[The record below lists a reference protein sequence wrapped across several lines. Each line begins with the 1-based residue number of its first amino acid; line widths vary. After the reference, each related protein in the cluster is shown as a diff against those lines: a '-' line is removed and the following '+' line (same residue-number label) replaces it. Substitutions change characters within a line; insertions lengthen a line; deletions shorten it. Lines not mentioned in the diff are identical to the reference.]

1 MLLKHLPRR
10 NFLRSGYWDFSRHFD
25 DIDRMMDK
33 QLKLMERDMDRMR
46 NTFITNF
53 DERARSLPKSDEA
66 LDQIEDL
73 GLAKDTQED
82 KKDKV
87 SSTSSSSAD
96 KKKYQRFE

>member
-10 NFLRSGYWDFSRHFD
+10 TFLRSGYWDFSRHFD

-46 NTFITNF
+46 NQFITNF

-66 LDQIEDL
+66 QDQIEDSDV
-73 GLAKDTQED
+73 KDAQTE
-82 KKDKV
+82 KKDKAL
-87 SSTSSSSAD
+87 TTAD